1 MIHWQSQLFSPVT
14 RQLEIVSE
22 FAKSDSACKS
32 FALRNSISTLTGSCV
47 SKLHKSYQLLR
58 DSNISHLINQQP
70 KEPWFL
76 YFLYDGILSKY
87 NPNVQEHFSY
97 GTRVLLVK
105 ALHLIHTH
113 NTKQIEQWKEL
124 GIGHCLLSEPVQGG
138 KGIGKNFV
146 TNSLLFFTMRLK
158 QGNPL
163 PKWLLKILP
172 LPNTIS

>member
-113 NTKQIEQWKEL
+113 NTNRLNNEKNSVLAIASLASQCKAAKVLERT
-124 GIGHCLLSEPVQGG
+124 LLRTACFSSQCDWNRE
-138 KGIGKNFV
+138 
-146 TNSLLFFTMRLK
+146 TLY
-158 QGNPL
+158 
-163 PKWLLKILP
+163 
-172 LPNTIS
+172 PNGC